1 MCFGSL
7 PEPFYFFAF
16 YSEKGRISK
25 SIAELQA
32 GKAVIL
38 WAKQEIIIC
47 IEEIAV
53 KIASIKRIITEI

>member
-1 MCFGSL
+1 MHDILVFFSVMWAKTIEIINLCSGIL
-7 PEPFYFFAF
+7 PELFYFFAF

-38 WAKQEIIIC
+38 
-47 IEEIAV
+47 
-53 KIASIKRIITEI
+53 